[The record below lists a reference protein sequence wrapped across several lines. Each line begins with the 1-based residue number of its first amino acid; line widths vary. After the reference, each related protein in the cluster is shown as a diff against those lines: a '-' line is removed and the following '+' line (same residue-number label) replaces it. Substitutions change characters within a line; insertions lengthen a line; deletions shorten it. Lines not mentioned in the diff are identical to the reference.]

1 MFFAGEASVDIGM
14 MAIELMVSVI
24 PVIILYPILS
34 EQFIKG
40 MTAGA
45 LKG

>member
-1 MFFAGEASVDIGM
+1 MIATG
-14 MAIELMVSVI
+14 LMVSVF
-24 PVIILYPILS
+24 PVLILYLLLS